1 MRHDILQRHKRN
13 QQQIY
18 KLARNSVEI
27 QDQDINFW
35 TRFKC
40 FKFNFLHATSFKET
54 ELHPLSGGVL
64 QTNLHI
70 LQSNRYAKPPTPILI
85 NKLL

>member
-1 MRHDILQRHKRN
+1 MRHEILQRHKRK

-18 KLARNSVEI
+18 KLMKNCAETQTN
-27 QDQDINFW
+27 DIIFK

-64 QTNLHI
+64 
-70 LQSNRYAKPPTPILI
+70 
-85 NKLL
+85 